1 MRISDW
7 SSDVCSSD
15 LAQHDA
21 ARGAAGGRG
30 RGAGRQPRPSAN
42 TGCGRR
48 RGNVRRAGP
57 RGNRGRT
64 GAQQRRACAGGRRV
78 GVVAAGAVP
87 AAGPA
92 RDPAGLMHWWHR
104 LPLNVVYAALTIGY
118 MLVAS
123 ALSLL
128 LLRWLQP
135 WAAVLVAVALPLPL
149 LLYHVRRDRKCTRLK
164 YS

>member
-30 RGAGRQPRPSAN
+30 RGAGRQPRPAAN

-48 RGNVRRAGP
+48 RANVRRAGP

-64 GAQQRRACAGGRRV
+64 AAQQRRACAGGRRV

-87 AAGPA
+87 EAGPA
-92 RDPAGLMHWWHR
+92 RDPYGLLPWRHR
-104 LPLNVVYAALTIGY
+104 LPLTVVDAATPPVP
-118 MLVAS
+118 MLVS
-123 ALSLL
+123 SSTSLL
-128 LLRWLQP
+128 LLPLLPP
-135 WAAVLVAVALPLPL
+135 WAAVA
-149 LLYHVRRDRKCTRLK
+149 
-164 YS
+164 